1 MWTLIWIAAT
11 VATIAFGFFIM
22 RKVDRFLEGRQ
33 PAQKTAPVHGRL
45 RLGLSNPMTVDSVAE
60 ILDRF
65 GQRYPDIPVRLFHD
79 KDETL
84 VKALIRDR
92 LDVVFVSEH
101 TEFPSG
107 EGIASQTV
115 SMEVL
120 PIDTKYNGLP
130 IEPISSGPLRLT
142 VLWRRMESVPATR
155 YFVECLQTA
164 CGDQWKNQ
172 KQVL

>member
-1 MWTLIWIAAT
+1 MWTFIWIAAAA
-11 VATIAFGFFIM
+11 ATIAFGFFIM
-22 RKVDRFLEGRQ
+22 RKVDRFLEGSHPPQ
-33 PAQKTAPVHGRL
+33 KMAPAHGSL

-84 VKALIRDR
+84 VKALIRDK

-107 EGIASQTV
+107 EGVASQTV

-120 PIDTKYNGLP
+120 PIDTKYDGLP
-130 IEPISSGPLRLT
+130 IEPISSGTLRLT
-142 VLWRRMESVPATR
+142 VLWRRAEPAPATR
-155 YFVECLQTA
+155 SFVECLQTV
-164 CGDQWKNQ
+164 CGNQWKNQ

>member
-1 MWTLIWIAAT
+1 MWTFIWIAIA
-11 VATIAFGFFIM
+11 AGTIAFGYYIM
-22 RKVDRFLEGRQ
+22 KKVDRFLAGSHLSREM
-33 PAQKTAPVHGRL
+33 APGSDSL
-45 RLGLSNPMTVDSVAE
+45 CIGLSNPMTVDGIAE

-65 GQRYPDIPVRLFHD
+65 GRRYPGVPVRLFHD
-79 KDETL
+79 EDETL
-84 VKALIRDR
+84 VKALIRDK

-107 EGIASQTV
+107 EGVASRTV

-130 IEPISSGPLRLT
+130 IEPISSGTLRLK
-142 VLWRRMESVPATR
+142 VLWRRMEPVPATR
-155 YFVECLQTA
+155 YFVECLQIV
-164 CGDQWKNQ
+164 CEDQWKNQ